1 MSERSSKLGTSSA
14 EAPPP
19 DSLASSRGL
28 SLARLGPATAALGLV
43 GLADPRVLLALP
55 LLVGLSHFLPRNR
68 ISRAGELGI
77 YAAIGGLLVLAARY
91 GGEPRGG
98 VTTTVALV
106 ATIFVLA
113 RVFFLPNLA
122 AKGGDLALVLAAA
135 TAIGAPPQRFVPFG
149 PVATFLV
156 ALATASRGLS
166 RSELAP
172 RAIFAAPKKRL
183 VGLLFLVLAVGI
195 GIAAGRVLPRFTYRY
210 AEKLA
215 MLLWHHPRSG
225 FDDDVSLADGAG
237 DVRKILESETV
248 VLRVSGAS
256 VDHLRGKVYE
266 VFDGNRWHGL
276 SAIDPPRPLGTG
288 TGTSSERTT
297 VESLR
302 PSKVYFAPLDL
313 AVRDAPTRDGSIAR
327 GGKRSTWELV
337 PAAPAL
343 PPPTSRDRTPARTY
357 PDEIRALALE
367 WTAGQPTDNDRLLA
381 IEAHLLAGYRYT
393 LSREPFQ
400 GSAIYDFLFV
410 HRAGHCELFA
420 TAFALLARSVG
431 IPTRLVGGY
440 RVVEPG
446 PQGDTYIVRERHAH
460 AWVEAFHGDAWHTWD
475 PTPAVA
481 FTRKA
486 PLWERALDAISD
498 PRTEGVIGVTAVLVA
513 LGFFVRALAKK
524 RKANTTEARR
534 VAGLHPELVRLE
546 SVLAKEGVVRASSEG
561 LFTFATRLEKAGD
574 LLGAQAVR
582 ACANLSYGREG
593 TEQDLRAH
601 VNARVE
607 DQRTTRPSL
616 R

>member
-1 MSERSSKLGTSSA
+1 LSPRASKLGTSPA
-14 EAPPP
+14 EAPPRESP
-19 DSLASSRGL
+19 ASGTGI
-28 SLARLGPATAALGLV
+28 SLARLGPACAALGLV
-43 GLADPRVLLALP
+43 GLADPRVLLAVP
-55 LLVGLSHFLPRNR
+55 LLAVLAHFLPQNR
-68 ISRAGELGI
+68 ASRAGELGI
-77 YAAIGGLLVLAARY
+77 YAVIGGVLVLAARY

-113 RVFFLPNLA
+113 RVFFQPNLA
-122 AKGGDLALVLAAA
+122 AKGGDLALVLVAA

-149 PVATFLV
+149 PVATSLV
-156 ALATASRGLS
+156 ALATASRWLLLGD
-166 RSELAP
+166 LAP

-183 VGLLFLVLAVGI
+183 AGLLFLVLAVGI
-195 GIAAGRVLPRFTYRY
+195 GIAAGRALPRFTYRY

-215 MLLWHHPRSG
+215 MLPWQRPRSG
-225 FDDDVSLADGAG
+225 FDDDISLADGAG

-266 VFDGNRWHGL
+266 VFDGHRWHGL
-276 SAIDPPRPLGTG
+276 SAIDPPRPLRT
-288 TGTSSERTT
+288 TASNELTT
-297 VESLR
+297 VEALQ

-327 GGKRSTWELV
+327 GGKRGTWELL
-337 PAAPAL
+337 PAVPAL
-343 PPPTSRDRTPARTY
+343 PPPTPRDRAPARTY

-381 IEAHLLAGYRYT
+381 IEGHLLAGYRYSLT
-393 LSREPFQ
+393 REPFQ

-431 IPTRLVGGY
+431 IPARLVGGY

-446 PQGDTYIVRERHAH
+446 PRGDTYIVRERHAH
-460 AWVEAFHGDAWHTWD
+460 AWVEAYHGDAWHTWD

-498 PRTEGVIGVTAVLVA
+498 PKTEAAMGVVAGLVA
-513 LGFFVRALAKK
+513 LGLFARTLVKR
-524 RKANTTEARR
+524 RKAKTTEAQRT
-534 VAGLHPELVRLE
+534 AGLHPELVRLE
-546 SVLAKEGVVRASSEG
+546 SVLAKDGVERARSEG
-561 LFTFATRLEKAGD
+561 LYAFAKRLEKGGD
-574 LLGAQAVR
+574 LLGAKAVR

-593 TEQDLRAH
+593 TEQDLVAQ
-601 VNARVE
+601 VNARVQ
-607 DQRTTRPSL
+607 DRAARASL

>member
-1 MSERSSKLGTSSA
+1 MSVTSRPQPAKESPSLG
-14 EAPPP
+14 
-19 DSLASSRGL
+19 ASSSEKRL
-28 SLARLGPATAALGLV
+28 SFARLGPACAALVLV

-55 LLVGLSHFLPRNR
+55 VLVTLAHFLPQSR
-68 ISRAGELGI
+68 ISRAGEIGS
-77 YAAIGGLLVLAARY
+77 YAAIGRVLVLASRY

-98 VTTTVALV
+98 VTTTIALV

-135 TAIGAPPQRFVPFG
+135 TAIGAPPQRFLPFG
-149 PVATFLV
+149 PVATCLV
-156 ALATASRGLS
+156 ALATGSRRLS
-166 RSELAP
+166 LRDFEP
-172 RAIFAAPKKRL
+172 RALLFAPKKRL
-183 VGLLFLVLAVGI
+183 VGLLFLVDAIGI

-215 MLLWHHPRSG
+215 KLIWQRPRSG
-225 FDDDVSLADGAG
+225 FDDELSLADGSG

-276 SAIDPPRPLGTG
+276 SSIDPPRPLRTG
-288 TGTSSERTT
+288 TNEHTT
-297 VESLR
+297 VEALQ

-313 AVRDAPTRDGSIAR
+313 AVRDTPTRDGSIAR
-327 GGKRSTWELV
+327 GAKRSSWDLV
-337 PAAPAL
+337 PAPPAL
-343 PPPTSRDRTPARTY
+343 PPPTSRDHAPARTY
-357 PDEIRALALE
+357 PNEIRALALE
-367 WTAGQPTDNDRLLA
+367 WTAGQPTDNDRLLS

-431 IPTRLVGGY
+431 IPARLVGGY

-446 PQGDTYIVRERHAH
+446 PLGDTYIVRERHAH
-460 AWVEAFHGDAWHTWD
+460 AWVEAYHGDSWHTWD

-498 PRTEGVIGVTAVLVA
+498 PKTEAGIGVTAVLVA
-513 LGFFVRALAKK
+513 IGLFARTLAKR
-524 RKANTTEARR
+524 RKARTTEAQRT
-534 VAGLHPELVRLE
+534 AALHPELVRLE
-546 SVLAKEGVVRASSEG
+546 SVLAQEGVFRASSEG
-561 LFTFATRLEKAGD
+561 LFAFAKRLESAGD
-574 LLGAQAVR
+574 LLAAQAVR
-582 ACANLSYGREG
+582 ACANLCYGREG
-593 TEQDLRAH
+593 TEQDLAAH
-601 VNARVE
+601 VNARIQERSV
-607 DQRTTRPSL
+607 RARSG
-616 R
+616 